1 MLIDSDKTLK
11 GGQLCV
17 YERNPGRKSAVS
29 VKLIIVGKNNF
40 VILSF
45 FL

>member
-11 GGQLCV
+11 GGQLWV

-29 VKLIIVGKNNF
+29 VKLINVGKTTLLF
-40 VILSF
+40 FLSF
-45 FL
+45 L